1 MYFSDDLE
9 VSIGDARFYL
19 DSYLHFVPSY
29 ANNHNY
35 TLEPLSGFDVA
46 KIVSEGKRSRIKG
59 LKEGTATFRATAE
72 DGGYTDVCTLRVVDK
87 VADNVEVYIGL
98 SGWANIAGFVT
109 AEVRCE
115 VFNYNE
121 DPILVRGLDVR
132 PSSGGSNSNS
142 ASFAYWGYVN
152 YGRPKY
158 WLNNFTNIYEPY
170 YLVYFQ
176 YNNKMY
182 TKIVDR

>member
-1 MYFSDDLE
+1 MLTCSKNTIRYKRIGNNVEAFRYYL
-9 VSIGDARFYL
+9 VLSIQLDATEL
-19 DSYLHFVPSY
+19 
-29 ANNHNY
+29 
-35 TLEPLSGFDVA
+35 TLNAG
-46 KIVSEGKRSRIKG
+46 
-59 LKEGTATFRATAE
+59 
-72 DGGYTDVCTLRVVDK
+72 DK

-98 SGWANIAGFVT
+98 SSWANIAGFVT

-121 DPILVRGLDVR
+121 DPILGRGLDVR

-152 YGRPKY
+152 YGRSKY
-158 WLNNFTNIYEPY
+158 WLNNFTNIYELY